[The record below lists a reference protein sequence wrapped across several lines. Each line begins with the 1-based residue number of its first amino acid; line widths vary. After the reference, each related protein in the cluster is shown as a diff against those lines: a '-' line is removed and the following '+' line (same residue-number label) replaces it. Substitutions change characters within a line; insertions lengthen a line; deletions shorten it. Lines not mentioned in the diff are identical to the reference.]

1 MSKKKRRKFTVEQ
14 KVRLLEEARAPDTTV
29 SEVVRRHQ
37 VDQTTYYRW
46 GRQAREGAREA
57 LEGRVSRNG
66 KGAQREIDRLEAEL
80 EKKRRVIAEVVEENL
95 ELKRGL

>member
-37 VDQTTYYRW
+37 VDQT
-46 GRQAREGAREA
+46 RERRETIN
-57 LEGRVSRNG
+57 RKRI
-66 KGAQREIDRLEAEL
+66 QEA
-80 EKKRRVIAEVVEENL
+80 A
-95 ELKRGL
+95 